1 MKQEESTEIILL
13 ADVSMQSNLFKESLE
28 SNLQVMV
35 EVLPFSELKLGM
47 HAEGAS
53 HSWGVKE
60 NSIVIL
66 DYSSLSEED
75 ANFYSSLKADIA
87 RPLQEVLIN
96 CPSDISFNAIFRWRD
111 LVGVFYLQDD
121 LRNLVKGM
129 TKILE
134 GEMWLSRKLAQQY
147 IMHYRNS
154 HSVSTS
160 STYQSL
166 TKREKQIIRLLGHG
180 ASNHQ
185 IADELFVSENTVKTH
200 LHNIFKKI
208 NAKNRLQAL
217 LWANNN
223 IGMEE
228 LS

>member
-1 MKQEESTEIILL
+1 MKLPEYTEIILM
-13 ADVSMQSNLFKESLE
+13 AEVSMQSNLFKASLE
-28 SNLQVMV
+28 SNLHVTV
-35 EVLPFSELKLGM
+35 DIVPFADYKN
-47 HAEGAS
+47 AS
-53 HSWGVKE
+53 ADTEWDVKP
-60 NSIVIL
+60 NCIVIL
-66 DYSSLSEED
+66 DVPSLSEED
-75 ANFYSSLKADIA
+75 VKIYNQLRSSNGV
-87 RPLQEVLIN
+87 PLYEVLIN
-96 CPSDISFNAIFRWRD
+96 CPEDISFNTTFRWRD

-121 LRNLVKGM
+121 LRVLLKGM

-134 GEMWLSRKLAQQY
+134 GEMWLSRQLAQQY
-147 IMHYRNS
+147 IMYYRTSN
-154 HSVSTS
+154 SVSTS
-160 STYQSL
+160 STYQNL

-185 IADELFVSENTVKTH
+185 IADQLFVSENTVKTH

-228 LS
+228 LT